1 MIFFLVMP
9 ALYGGFGNYFIPLEI
24 SYSEVGF
31 SRINL
36 LSFILLFISFFI
48 IILSIFL
55 EYGGATA
62 WTIYPPLSTSLMN
75 LSPIAL
81 DFIINGLV
89 ISGISSL
96 LSSINY
102 IITIFIIHSLYYFPF
117 ILLGILLTALMLIFS
132 LPVLSGGIIILLL
145 DLHFNTSFFD
155 PSFNG
160 DPLFY
165 QHLFW
170 FFGHPEV
177 YILILPAFGLITQF
191 IGILSNKIIFG
202 NQSMVLAMGCISIIG
217 SIVWGHH
224 IYTVGLEVDT
234 KGYFTALTIII
245 SLPTG
250 TKVFNWSSTY
260 SSSLIQLSMSSS
272 LLSILFIIT
281 FTLGGTTG
289 VILGNAGVDI
299 ALHDTY
305 YVVAHFHLVLSLGA
319 IIALFSG
326 IFYYQYLLLSYYSFI
341 YLPTSIIPKYYIWVT
356 LFGINL
362 TFIPIHFLGFHLIP
376 RRIPDF
382 PDFFFSWNVISSLGS
397 SLTFLGLFL
406 IKKKKKV

>member
-1 MIFFLVMP
+1 M
-9 ALYGGFGNYFIPLEI
+9 
-24 SYSEVGF
+24 
-31 SRINL
+31 
-36 LSFILLFISFFI
+36 
-48 IILSIFL
+48 
-55 EYGGATA
+55 
-62 WTIYPPLSTSLMN
+62 
-75 LSPIAL
+75 
-81 DFIINGLV
+81 
-89 ISGISSL
+89 
-96 LSSINY
+96 
-102 IITIFIIHSLYYFPF
+102 
-117 ILLGILLTALMLIFS
+117 LLT
-132 LPVLSGGIIILLL
+132 
-145 DLHFNTSFFD
+145 DRNFNTSFFD
-155 PSFNG
+155 PTFSG
-160 DPLFY
+160 DPVFY

-191 IGILSNKIIFG
+191 IGVLSNKIIFG

-326 IFYYQYLLLSYYSFI
+326 IFYYQYLLLSYYSII

-406 IKKKKKV
+406 IKKKKTVWFKPKKKKKWSEKKKKIGNLVY

>member
-1 MIFFLVMP
+1 
-9 ALYGGFGNYFIPLEI
+9 
-24 SYSEVGF
+24 
-31 SRINL
+31 
-36 LSFILLFISFFI
+36 
-48 IILSIFL
+48 
-55 EYGGATA
+55 
-62 WTIYPPLSTSLMN
+62 
-75 LSPIAL
+75 
-81 DFIINGLV
+81 
-89 ISGISSL
+89 
-96 LSSINY
+96 
-102 IITIFIIHSLYYFPF
+102 
-117 ILLGILLTALMLIFS
+117 MLIFS

-406 IKKKKKV
+406 IKKKKKRGLVNPHM

>member
-9 ALYGGFGNYFIPLEI
+9 AIYGGFGNYFIPIFLPF
-24 SYSEVGF
+24 SEMGF
-31 SRINL
+31 PRINL
-36 LSFILLFISFFI
+36 FSFILIFLSFFYFI
-48 IILSIFL
+48 ISIFL
-55 EYGGATA
+55 EFGGATS
-62 WTIYPPLSTSLMN
+62 WTIYPPLSTSLMS
-75 LSPIAL
+75 LSPLAL
-81 DFIINGLV
+81 DLIITGLV

-96 LSSINY
+96 LSSLN
-102 IITIFIIHSLYYFPF
+102 FIISFIIIRSLYYFPF
-117 ILLGILLTALMLIFS
+117 ISLGILLTALMLIFA
-132 LPVLSGGIIILLL
+132 LPVLSGALIILLL
-145 DLHFNTSFFD
+145 DLHFNSSFFD
-155 PSFNG
+155 PSFSG
-160 DPLFY
+160 DPVFY

-177 YILILPAFGLITQF
+177 YILILPAFGF
-191 IGILSNKIIFG
+191 ISQIIGVLSLKIIFG

-234 KGYFTALTIII
+234 KGYFTALTICI

-260 SSSLIQLSMSSS
+260 IASLIQLSMSSS
-272 LLSILFIIT
+272 IFNLIFIIT

-289 VILGNAGVDI
+289 VILGNAGVDV

-326 IFYYQYLLLSYYSFI
+326 IFYLQEMLFSSYSFI
-341 YLPTSIIPKYYIWVT
+341 YLPTSINPKYHFWVT

-397 SLTFLGLFL
+397 SLTFLGLF
-406 IKKKKKV
+406 IFYKFQF